1 MEDIIQLVTKTY
13 GIAGLI
19 MLSPFA
25 AVVFLWRYSI
35 AQAAELAKV
44 NEQRIADAKA
54 ISEKLLMMVKEQ
66 STLNQQTNSALE
78 RVGDVMALLSSNQLR
93 T

>member
-1 MEDIIQLVTKTY
+1 MEEIVQLVTKTY
-13 GIAGLI
+13 GVAGLI
-19 MLSPFA
+19 MLSPLV
-25 AVVFLWRYSI
+25 AVVFLWRQNL
-35 AQAAELAKV
+35 AQTIELARV

-54 ISEKLLMMVKEQ
+54 VSEKLLLMVKEQ

-78 RVGDVMALLSSNQLR
+78 RVGDVITMLSTHQLR